1 MNLSKNLTLKE
12 VIKSNT
18 ATRLGI
24 DNTLTSE
31 HLENLKVLAEELFQ
45 PLRDIIKYPIYISSG
60 YRSKAL
66 NQAINGSENSSHCKG
81 QAIDIDM
88 DISGTDNV
96 TNWDIF
102 CTIKEELDFDTLIH
116 EYGELG
122 EPDWVHVSYV
132 SDKLNRNRVL
142 RAYKDKKEN
151 TKYEL
156 WKHLNRRPW

>member
-24 DNTLTSE
+24 DNTPTPE

-60 YRSKAL
+60 YRSKTL
-66 NQAINGSENSSHCKG
+66 NQAINGSQNSQHSKG
-81 QAIDIDM
+81 QALDIDM

-102 CTIKEELDFDTLIH
+102 CTIKEELDFDQLIH
-116 EYGELG
+116 EAGKLG
-122 EPDWVHVSYV
+122 EPNWVHVSYV
-132 SDKLNRNRVL
+132 SPEVNRNQVL
-142 RAYKDKKEN
+142 RMYKEN
-151 TKYEL
+151 DKTKYEL
-156 WKHLNRRPW
+156 WKHYKKS